1 MKKWQKILIMADICM
16 GMAVLGGLLGG
27 FRGGSSWNGGVF
39 GEFRGGLPENEGLF
53 RGFSAKSEG
62 EEVKEEAAI
71 SAESERIEA
80 SFEERKVIAL
90 TFDDGPHPRY
100 TPLAVRRIKGTGCKS
115 YLFRNWGE
123 CRFFSGN
130 HRKRSLGGTSHRQS
144 YLQPYTADCREPGDL
159 QAGAYK
165 DKSGDRGNNGQP
177 GKLCP
182 PALRFL
188 G

>member
-1 MKKWQKILIMADICM
+1 MEDRPGMEAFSENFVEDCPKMKDYSEVFLQKAKEKRLKRKRNFC
-16 GMAVLGGLLGG
+16 
-27 FRGGSSWNGGVF
+27 RGG
-39 GEFRGGLPENEGLF
+39 
-53 RGFSAKSEG
+53 
-62 EEVKEEAAI
+62 
-71 SAESERIEA
+71 ERIEA

-100 TPLAVRRIKGTGCKS
+100 TPLLLDGLKEPGCKS